1 MKISSRSIGASL
13 RKFYKEKFFTSTASR
28 TQQNQSLLSVYLNH
42 PNKMN
47 SAPRLLFRSLRTNP
61 FKTSDIF
68 FSSIK
73 PNIKAQS
80 RLISTSPSKPASR
93 NSINHSSI
101 LAISLVTLG
110 LSCYSIK
117 KSSPLL
123 NDVAVEQRLTPVQ
136 QYERSSKVDPLSSL
150 SPEVLSQV
158 RSHLDEIKTI
168 DLIKCWIV
176 YASSS

>member
-1 MKISSRSIGASL
+1 
-13 RKFYKEKFFTSTASR
+13 
-28 TQQNQSLLSVYLNH
+28 
-42 PNKMN
+42 MN
-47 SAPRLLFRSLRTNP
+47 SAPRVSFRSLQRNP
-61 FKTSDIF
+61 AKTSYIF
-68 FSSIK
+68 SSSIK
-73 PNIKAQS
+73 SNIKAQS

-93 NSINHSSI
+93 NSISRSSI

-123 NDVAVEQRLTPVQ
+123 NDVAAEQRITPVQ
-136 QYERSSKVDPLSSL
+136 QYEKLNNVDPLTAL